1 MNTDEA
7 KRVLETALLCAR
19 EPMTIH
25 GMKKLFVDVDDNG
38 RPMGIGV
45 GADTIKLMLE
55 ELRSD
60 WKDRGIEVVSLASG
74 WRFQSRPEMKQYLDR
89 LSPEKPQKYS
99 RATLETLAII
109 AYRQPVTRGD
119 IEEIRGVA
127 VNSQTIKMLEDR
139 GWVDVIGHRE
149 VIGRPAL
156 LGTTK
161 QFLDDLG
168 LASLSQLPPL
178 QEISATQ
185 SGHEMEALEAA
196 LQENFEKAAAMAPAE
211 EEVSDEQA
219 PAIPAV
225 ADEPGSGAAVEVAV
239 GGAEPVEREQL
250 QEDMAEAAATD
261 CAEADD
267 EVGDAQAIE
276 APAAADESGFAA
288 AADEVAEDGAEPVEH
303 EQLEENMKKAAA
315 LASADDDGAGSSDV
329 RERQAPAAVDES
341 GPAAS
346 ADEVLIHDPA
356 PEITV
361 DAAPGQHNQ
370 ETNNESN

>member
-19 EPMTIH
+19 EPMSIH
-25 GMKKLFVDVDDNG
+25 GMKKLFVDMDDQG

-45 GADTIKLMLE
+45 GADTIKIMLE

-60 WKDRGIEVVSLASG
+60 WSGRGIEIVSLASG

-139 GWVDVIGHRE
+139 GWIDAIGYRD

-168 LASLSQLPPL
+168 LNSLSQLPPL
-178 QEISATQ
+178 QQISDMQ
-185 SGHEMEALEAA
+185 GGREMEALEAA
-196 LQENFEKAAAMAPAE
+196 LQENFDKAAA
-211 EEVSDEQA
+211 S
-219 PAIPAV
+219 
-225 ADEPGSGAAVEVAV
+225 
-239 GGAEPVEREQL
+239 
-250 QEDMAEAAATD
+250 EAA
-261 CAEADD
+261 
-267 EVGDAQAIE
+267 
-276 APAAADESGFAA
+276 
-288 AADEVAEDGAEPVEH
+288 
-303 EQLEENMKKAAA
+303 N
-315 LASADDDGAGSSDV
+315 DDGAGSGDAQEELPPAVADAAGSDTSS
-329 RERQAPAAVDES
+329 P
-341 GPAAS
+341 
-346 ADEVLIHDPA
+346 EVLIHDPA

>member
-1 MNTDEA
+1 MNTEEA

-19 EPMTIH
+19 EPLSIH
-25 GMKKLFVDVDDNG
+25 GMKKLFVDVDDHG
-38 RPMGIGV
+38 RPMGVGV
-45 GADTIKLMLE
+45 GGDTIKIMLE
-55 ELRSD
+55 QLRHD
-60 WKDRGIEVVSLASG
+60 WKDRGIEIVSLATG

-89 LSPEKPQKYS
+89 LTPEKPQKYS

-168 LASLSQLPPL
+168 LNSLSQLPPL
-178 QEISATQ
+178 QQISEMQ
-185 SGHEMEALEAA
+185 GGLEMEALEAA
-196 LQENFEKAAAMAPAE
+196 LQENFDKAAAT
-211 EEVSDEQA
+211 
-219 PAIPAV
+219 
-225 ADEPGSGAAVEVAV
+225 AA
-239 GGAEPVEREQL
+239 
-250 QEDMAEAAATD
+250 
-261 CAEADD
+261 
-267 EVGDAQAIE
+267 
-276 APAAADESGFAA
+276 
-288 AADEVAEDGAEPVEH
+288 
-303 EQLEENMKKAAA
+303 
-315 LASADDDGAGSSDV
+315 ADDDGAGIGDTGEHAPEVIPQSGSDT
-329 RERQAPAAVDES
+329 
-341 GPAAS
+341 S
-346 ADEVLIHDPA
+346 AIEVLIHDPA

-370 ETNNESN
+370 ETNDDN